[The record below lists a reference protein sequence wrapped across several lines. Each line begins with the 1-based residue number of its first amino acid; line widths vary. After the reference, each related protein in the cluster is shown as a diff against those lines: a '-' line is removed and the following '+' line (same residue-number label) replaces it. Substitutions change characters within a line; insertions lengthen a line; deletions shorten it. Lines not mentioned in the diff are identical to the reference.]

1 MAGKLRGRKVA
12 FVVTDGFEQV
22 ELTDPRKALERE
34 GAVCD
39 LIAPKEGKVRAWKH
53 TEWGDEL
60 HVDVP
65 LAQADPEEYDA
76 LVLPGGVMNPDKL
89 RAIPEVLEL
98 VRRFF
103 ESSKVVGAICHG
115 PWTLIDAAVVEGRKL
130 TSFPALQTDL
140 ENAGAEWVDQ
150 EVVIDENL
158 ITSRKPEDIPA
169 FSRTLID
176 KISHQAPLRSTRQRH
191 RARRPRAGM

>member
-39 LIAPKEGKVRAWKH
+39 LIAPKEGKVRGWKH

-150 EVVIDENL
+150 EVVIDDNL
-158 ITSRKPEDIPA
+158 VTSRKPEDIPA
-169 FSRTLID
+169 FSRALID
-176 KISHQAPLRSTRQRH
+176 KISHQAPLRARPRH
-191 RARRPRAGM
+191 RVRRPRAGL

>member
-39 LIAPKEGKVRAWKH
+39 LIAPKEGKVRGWKH
-53 TEWGDEL
+53 VEWGDEQ

-65 LAQADPEEYDA
+65 LAQANPADYDA
-76 LVLPGGVMNPDKL
+76 LVLPGGVMSPDKL

-115 PWTLIDAAVVEGRKL
+115 PWTLVDAGVVEGRKM
-130 TSFPALQTDL
+130 TSFSALRSDL

-150 EVVIDENL
+150 EVVVDDNL
-158 ITSRKPEDIPA
+158 ITSRDPGDIPV
-169 FSRTLID
+169 FSKTLIE
-176 KISHQAPLRSTRQRH
+176 KIAEQAAQRSVRASQRS
-191 RARRPRAGM
+191 RRPRPRI